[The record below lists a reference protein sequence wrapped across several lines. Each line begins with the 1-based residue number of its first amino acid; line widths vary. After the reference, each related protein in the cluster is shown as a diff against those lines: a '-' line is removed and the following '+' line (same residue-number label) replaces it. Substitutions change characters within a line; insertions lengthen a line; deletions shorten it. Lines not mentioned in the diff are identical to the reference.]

1 VTAMAASPGNKRAL
15 VMLTVIAAPFAL
27 GFETVMRMVVF
38 PPEFEEVRSLLGP
51 TLTLAAW
58 TLPVVCLVAAVAGV
72 VFQRRL
78 VARALRKL
86 PADRQDDAASQ
97 EKARVGAFLLAAS
110 VPQVPA
116 IVATVLFTFG
126 ASLVPVLVTVAVS
139 TLGVVAQ
146 VGRALATR

>member
-1 VTAMAASPGNKRAL
+1 MAAAKPSGKRLLA
-15 VMLTVIAAPFAL
+15 MLTVVAAPFAL
-27 GFETVMRMVVF
+27 AFETVLRKLVF
-38 PPEFEEVRSLLGP
+38 PPEFDEVRALLGP

-58 TLPVVCLVAAVAGV
+58 ALPLVCLVAGLAGV
-72 VFQRRL
+72 VFQGRL
-78 VARALRKL
+78 VDRALRKL
-86 PADRQDDAASQ
+86 PADRRDDPSSQ

-116 IVATVLFTFG
+116 IVATVLFMFG
-126 ASLVPVLVTVAVS
+126 ASLTPVLVTVAVS

>member
-1 VTAMAASPGNKRAL
+1 
-15 VMLTVIAAPFAL
+15 MLTVVAAPFAL
-27 GFETVMRMVVF
+27 GFETLLRKLLF
-38 PPEFEEVRSLLGP
+38 PPEFEDVRALVGP

-58 TLPVVCLVAAVAGV
+58 ALPIVCLLAGLAGV

-78 VARALRKL
+78 VERALRKL
-86 PADRQDDAASQ
+86 PAARRDDPESQ

-126 ASLVPVLVTVAVS
+126 ASLVPVVVTVVVS